1 MLQSVTRPTVIID
14 VEKTKRNIDR
24 MVKKA
29 NDLSLNLRPHL
40 KTAQSHHIGRYF
52 RELGVR
58 SITVSSLSMASYFAK
73 DGWNDITVAFPVNLL
88 EMDTI
93 NELSGRIHLNLLVVN
108 HESLKLLEKGLKN
121 QVGIF
126 VKIDVGTQRTGISP
140 GNKPEIEA
148 CLRMIEINPLLSF
161 KGFLCHAG
169 HSYRA
174 RSKAE
179 ILNVHEETLGILAE
193 VRKAYIGLFPN
204 MIISTGDTPTCSVAE
219 SWPDIQELRPGNF
232 VFYDIMQV
240 QIGSCTLEDI
250 AVALACPVVARH
262 PDRMEIIVYGGGVH
276 LSKERLIWEG
286 KEIYGLPV
294 LFHEKGWSVP
304 SGNSFVK
311 SLSQEH
317 GIIRCELEL
326 FEKAVIGSLIGIL
339 PVHSCMMVDIADHYL
354 TSEGEIW
361 AKF

>member
-1 MLQSVTRPTVIID
+1 
-14 VEKTKRNIDR
+14 
-24 MVKKA
+24 
-29 NDLSLNLRPHL
+29 
-40 KTAQSHHIGRYF
+40 
-52 RELGVR
+52 
-58 SITVSSLSMASYFAK
+58 
-73 DGWNDITVAFPVNLL
+73 
-88 EMDTI
+88 
-93 NELSGRIHLNLLVVN
+93 
-108 HESLKLLEKGLKN
+108 
-121 QVGIF
+121 
-126 VKIDVGTQRTGISP
+126 
-140 GNKPEIEA
+140 
-148 CLRMIEINPLLSF
+148 
-161 KGFLCHAG
+161 
-169 HSYRA
+169 
-174 RSKAE
+174 
-179 ILNVHEETLGILAE
+179 VHEETLGILAE